1 MLGDSAVLIRLNTN
15 KIYEL
20 NVTGARIWDVIASGA
35 TREEIVSVL
44 QQEFG
49 GEPDEI
55 AGAVDE
61 LLDALRGE
69 GLI

>member
-1 MLGDSAVLIRLNTN
+1 MSPF
-15 KIYEL
+15 KIQSVESL
-20 NVTGARIWDVIASGA
+20 RDEIIA
-35 TREEIVSVL
+35 VL